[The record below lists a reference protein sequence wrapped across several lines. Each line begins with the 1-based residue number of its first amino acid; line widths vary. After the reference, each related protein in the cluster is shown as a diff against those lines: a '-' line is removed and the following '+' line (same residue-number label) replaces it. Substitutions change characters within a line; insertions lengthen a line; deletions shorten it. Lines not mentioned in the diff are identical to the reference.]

1 MNAGSC
7 YETLGVAH
15 DATPDEITLAYQ
27 RRLGSLRAKL
37 DGANPPA
44 AEHLDALRAAYRTLS
59 DPVSRRAHDAALA
72 PPRAVDPPA
81 GGDSAGETCSFSFTG
96 GGDAYFRIWIVNL
109 FLSLVTLGIYSAW
122 AKVRRETFFH
132 GNLVLDGSTFGY
144 HGKAI
149 AILKGRLVA
158 VALLIAL
165 SAAQSAGPIAYA
177 IAMLLLLPVVPWL
190 VVRAFRFRAHNT
202 SYRGL
207 RFSFH
212 GNYRQALTTFLGYG
226 LLSAVSFG
234 ILFPLFYHRQ
244 KKFVLDNLRYGN
256 SQFQCAA
263 TAGQFYRIFLQPVG
277 LAVGVMFGVGILTAM
292 GGLAAAV
299 LPVIF
304 VAGIIALMLFLMPYI
319 RVRTTNLIWNQV
331 TLERISFSSSM
342 EVLPYFRLI
351 AGNLMLMLLTMGLFW
366 PWAQVRLA
374 VYRANC
380 MALQLPGSLDGFIAG
395 ETANAPA
402 VGDEISELMDMDIAL

>member
-1 MNAGSC
+1 MVASSC
-7 YETLGVAH
+7 YETLDVAH
-15 DATPDEITLAYQ
+15 DATADEITLAYQ
-27 RRLGSLRAKL
+27 RRLGALRAKL
-37 DGANPPA
+37 AGEDPPA
-44 AEHLDALRAAYRTLS
+44 PEHLDALRAAYKTLS

-72 PPRAVDPPA
+72 PPPAADPPS
-81 GGDSAGETCSFSFTG
+81 GGNPAGETCRFTFTG
-96 GGDAYFRIWIVNL
+96 GGGAYFRIWIVNL
-109 FLSLVTLGIYSAW
+109 FLSLLTLGIYSAW

-132 GNLVLDGSTFGY
+132 GNLMLDDSSFGY
-144 HGKAI
+144 HGKPI
-149 AILKGRLVA
+149 AILKGRILA
-158 VALLIAL
+158 VVLLIAL

-177 IAMLLLLPVVPWL
+177 IAMLALLPVVPWL

-212 GNYRQALTTFLGYG
+212 GNYRQALTTFVGYG

-244 KKFVLDNLRYGN
+244 KKFVLDNLRYGS
-256 SQFQCAA
+256 SQFQCAT
-263 TAGQFYRIFLQPVG
+263 TAGQFFRVFLQPVG
-277 LAVGVMFGVGILTAM
+277 LAVGVLFGVGILTAI
-292 GGLAAAV
+292 GGLAPAV

-304 VAGIIALMLFLMPYI
+304 GAGAVALMLFLMPYI
-319 RVRTTNLIWNQV
+319 RVRTTNLIWNRV

-342 EVLPYFRLI
+342 EVFPYFRLI
-351 AGNLMLMLLTMGLFW
+351 AGNLALMVLTLGLFW

-374 VYRANC
+374 RYRANC